1 MNEQPVLFNQ
11 SGSIA
16 RVTLNRPT
24 QGNALDMQM
33 ARDLSSVALRCDTD
47 ASIRCVVLTG
57 AGRMFCAG
65 GDLAVFSSAGNQIP
79 ALLSE
84 LAGWLHSALVRLTRM
99 QKPLLV
105 LVNGPAAGAGLSLSL
120 LGDVVIAA
128 KSAHFTS
135 AYTGIGLTP
144 DGGLTWTLPRLVGIR
159 TAQEMILTN
168 RRIGSAEAQSNGLIT
183 RVVDDDVLALEG
195 DKMAATLSQSA
206 TKALG
211 MARSLIL
218 QGFHTSFET
227 QLEAEARSIASA
239 GRDAESIEGIA
250 AFMAKRPP
258 QFAEP
263 K

>member
-33 ARDLSSVALRCDTD
+33 ARDLSSAALRCDTD
-47 ASIRCVVLTG
+47 ASIRSVVLTG
-57 AGRMFCAG
+57 SGRMFCVG
-65 GDLAVFSSAGNQIP
+65 GDLAVFSSAGDKIP

-84 LAGWLHSALVRLTRM
+84 LAGWLHSALVRLARM

-144 DGGLTWTLPRLVGIR
+144 DGGLTWILPRLVGIR

-183 RVVDDDVLALEG
+183 RVVDDDALALEG

-218 QGFHTSFET
+218 QSFHTSFET
-227 QLEAEARSIASA
+227 QLEDEARSIASA

-258 QFAEP
+258 QFPEP